1 MERDLLLSQ
10 NDSKSCRICFENDNP
25 TDFISPC
32 LCMGGSAY
40 VHKKCLDNWRSLNE
54 NGRAFKFCDV
64 CQFEYV
70 IEPMVDDPSADRRRL
85 LMFRLL
91 L

>member
-1 MERDLLLSQ
+1 MNSHVLLSH
-10 NDSKSCRICFENDNP
+10 NASNSCRICFENDNP
-25 TDFISPC
+25 MDLISPC
-32 LCMGGSAY
+32 LCKGGSAY
-40 VHKKCLDNWRSLNE
+40 VHRKCLDNWRSLNE

-70 IEPMVDDPSADRRRL
+70 VEPVVDDPSADRKRL